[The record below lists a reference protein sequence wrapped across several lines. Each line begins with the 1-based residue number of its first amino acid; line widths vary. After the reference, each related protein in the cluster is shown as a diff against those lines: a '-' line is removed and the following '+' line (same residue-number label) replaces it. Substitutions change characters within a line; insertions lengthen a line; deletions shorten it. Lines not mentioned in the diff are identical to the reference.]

1 MEDFYALRVK
11 AIWKHFKSE
20 HFSFWMIC
28 AYLFVEYVRP
38 QSILPWLDFLPW
50 AKVFVL
56 GALVGWLAD
65 RNKKWVSS
73 PINKWM
79 VLFFLCILLSSWQ
92 AYRPDISYKH
102 LADFYTWM
110 IIYFLIIN
118 IVNTEKRFFIFIFIF
133 LVASFKLSFSL
144 ALTWASRGFAFTS
157 WGLMGPPGFFQNSGE
172 LAIQMAVFWPIA
184 LAVTVALKRDVTTW
198 KYLTLVAMPI
208 TAGMVILGASSRGGQ
223 LALAVQLIFKYYKKL
238 FNIKIIIIIVTVI
251 FLAWWLLPQ
260 EQKNRFTQAGEDRT
274 SQQRLLYWENGLE
287 MMNEHPWLGVGYF
300 NFSSYFER
308 YYHEDMLYQHAEL
321 PHNIFIQVGTDAGYL
336 GVILYVLIIIKGFS
350 ASRNAMLVGSRNN
363 HGALMVGV
371 AGSLNISLV
380 GFMVA
385 GQFVS
390 VVYYPFLWIH
400 VALAVVVN
408 NVTNVTSHRGSE
420 KSRHLYIGGG

>member
-1 MEDFYALRVK
+1 MEDFYALRVG

-50 AKVFVL
+50 AKLFIL
-56 GALVGWLAD
+56 GALAGWLAD

-102 LADFYTWM
+102 LADFYTWL

-118 IVNTEKRFFIFIFIF
+118 IVNTERRFFVFLFIF
-133 LVASFKLSFSL
+133 LIASFKISLSL
-144 ALTWASRGFAFTS
+144 AISWAKRGFSFTS

-184 LAVTVALKRDVTTW
+184 LAVAAALKPYVERW
-198 KYLTLVAMPI
+198 KYLCLATMPL

-223 LALAVQLIFKYYKKL
+223 LALIGQLLFKYFKKL
-238 FNIKIIIIIVTVI
+238 FNVKIVLIITLVMVVG
-251 FLAWWLLPQ
+251 WWLLPQ
-260 EQKNRFTQAGEDRT
+260 EQKDRFTQAGEDRT
-274 SQQRLLYWENGLE
+274 SQQRLLYWENGFD
-287 MMNEHPWLGVGYF
+287 MMNNSPWVGVGYF
-300 NFSSYFER
+300 NFPPYFER
-308 YYHEDMLYQHAEL
+308 YYSEDMLYPHAEL
-321 PHNIFIQVGTDAGYL
+321 PHNIFIQVGSDLGYVGL
-336 GVILYVLIIIKGFS
+336 LIYALIIINAYIVSKRSSNTLDSQCPQGFLS
-350 ASRNAMLVGSRNN
+350 MCSK
-363 HGALMVGV
+363 
-371 AGSLNISLV
+371 SLNISLL
-380 GFMVA
+380 GFLIA

-390 VVYYPFLWIH
+390 VVYYPFLWVH
-400 VALAVVVN
+400 LALVACVSNISVIQRPRLN
-408 NVTNVTSHRGSE
+408 D
-420 KSRHLYIGGG
+420 